1 MTGSVDR
8 FVVEF
13 DAEGDEVT
21 VCETGE
27 VDVAM
32 ANAMAAQL
40 DRAVESFTGEVTV
53 NLSGVTFL
61 DSTGLYMLVRAHAAL
76 MGRGRRLV
84 VAEPAVAARRLFEVA
99 GLLELFLP
107 ATDSG

>member
-1 MTGSVDR
+1 MTGSVDG

-21 VCETGE
+21 VCVAGE
-27 VDVAM
+27 VDVAT
-32 ANAMAAQL
+32 ASAMAAQL
-40 DRAVESFTGEVTV
+40 DRAVEGFTGEVTV

-61 DSTGLYMLVRAHAAL
+61 DSTGMYTLVRTHAAL
-76 MGRGRRLV
+76 MGRSRRLV
-84 VAEPAVAARRLFEVA
+84 VAEPAVAATRLFEVA
-99 GLLELFLP
+99 GVLELLLP